1 VIDELHL
8 QRFKGHRDTNV
19 RLGTMTLLVGPNG
32 SGKTSALE
40 ALDALGRTGEG
51 SFPWR
56 EPRLWY
62 EAHVHRGDR
71 GQVAMGARGTVGD
84 VPTRVTLSLGPIATP
99 SGELIEGVAWT
110 DRAGPHDAKGGY
122 PADLPSSEG
131 GRLVQGAVLLRPDA
145 TRIATPSLLRS
156 PTPTI
161 EADGYGT
168 ASVLATI
175 RLRDL
180 AAFERIEALVR
191 RVSPAVESI
200 KVETAQA
207 GDGVGFRVTFNVRG
221 AADLPAHAASAG
233 TLVTLALATA
243 LHAAPSPRLLLLD
256 EVDHSLHPKAQLEL
270 VRQLRALVDARDDLQ
285 IVATTHSPYVLDAF
299 ALDEV
304 RVFAQ
309 RTDGS
314 VAVKELREHPEAA
327 RLREV
332 LSPAQLW
339 SLDDEASW
347 VVGAAG

>member
-1 VIDELHL
+1 MIDELRL
-8 QRFKGHRDTNV
+8 QNFKGHRDTTV
-19 RLGTMTLLVGPNG
+19 RLGRMCLLVGPNG

-40 ALDALGRTGEG
+40 ALDALGRVGAG
-51 SFPWR
+51 SFPWKDSR
-56 EPRLWY
+56 GWY
-62 EAHVHRGDR
+62 DAHVHRGDR
-71 GQVAMGARGTVGD
+71 CAMALGARGVVGSAPVD
-84 VPTRVTLSLGPIATP
+84 VTLTLAPAAAVP
-99 SGELIEGVAWT
+99 GELLESLEWHVGAV
-110 DRAGPHDAKGGY
+110 PHGTRGGF
-122 PADLPSSEG
+122 PVEFPSSAG

-145 TRIATPSLLRS
+145 ARIAAPSLLRS
-156 PTPTI
+156 PTPSV

-180 AAFERIEALVR
+180 PSFERIEGLVR
-191 RVSPAVESI
+191 RVAPAVEGI
-200 KVETAQA
+200 QVETAQA

-221 AADLPAHAASAG
+221 ASNLPAEAVSAG

-243 LHAAPSPRLLLLD
+243 LHATPMPRLLLLD
-256 EVDHSLHPKAQLEL
+256 ELDHSLHPKAQLEL
-270 VRQLRALVDARDDLQ
+270 VRQLRALVEARDDLQ

-299 ALDEV
+299 FLDEV

-309 RTDGS
+309 RSNGS
-314 VAVKELREHPEAA
+314 VAVKDLREHPEAA

>member
-1 VIDELHL
+1 MIDELHL
-8 QRFKGHRDTNV
+8 QRFKGHRDTTV
-19 RLGTMTLLVGPNG
+19 HLGRMTLLVGPNG

-40 ALDALGRTGEG
+40 ALEALGRVGAG
-51 SFPWR
+51 SFPWKDAR
-56 EPRLWY
+56 AWY
-62 EAHVHRGDR
+62 DAHAHRGARAD
-71 GQVAMGARGTVGD
+71 VVLGARGAVGD
-84 VPTRVTLSLGPIATP
+84 TPVDVALALGPIPAMP
-99 SGELIEGVAWT
+99 AELLESLEWHEGAV
-110 DRAGPHDAKGGY
+110 RHGAKGGLSGDF
-122 PADLPSSEG
+122 PASAG
-131 GRLVQGAVLLRPDA
+131 GRLVQGALLLRPDA
-145 TRIATPSLLRS
+145 ARIAAPSLLRS
-156 PTPTI
+156 PTPAV

-180 AAFERIEALVR
+180 PAFERIEALVR
-191 RVSPAVESI
+191 HVAPAVEGI
-200 KVETAQA
+200 QVETAQA

-221 AADLPAHAASAG
+221 APNLPAEAVSAG

-243 LHAAPSPRLLLLD
+243 LHATPTPRRLLLD
-256 EVDHSLHPKAQLEL
+256 ELDHSLHPKAQLEL
-270 VRQLRALVDARDDLQ
+270 VRQLRALVGARDDLQ

-309 RTDGS
+309 RPDGS
-314 VAVKELREHPEAA
+314 VAVKDLREHPEAA

>member
-1 VIDELHL
+1 MIDELHL
-8 QRFKGHRDTNV
+8 QRFKGHRDTSV
-19 RLGTMTLLVGPNG
+19 RLGRMTLFVGPNG
-32 SGKTSALE
+32 AGKTSALE
-40 ALDALGRTGEG
+40 ALDALGRAGAG
-51 SFPWR
+51 SFPWHD
-56 EPRLWY
+56 PRPWY
-62 EAHVHRGDR
+62 AEHLHRGDA
-71 GQVAMGARGTVGD
+71 GALSLGARGTVGD
-84 VPTRVTLSLGPIATP
+84 DDVRVTLALAPIAAMP
-99 SGELIEGVAWT
+99 GEVQQSLAWF
-110 DRAGPHDAKGGY
+110 DAAGAHDLEGGY
-122 PADLPSSEG
+122 PMEFPSSAG

-145 TRIATPSLLRS
+145 TRIAAPSLLRS
-156 PTPTI
+156 PTPVV

-207 GDGVGFRVTFNVRG
+207 GDGVGFRVAFNLRG
-221 AADLPAHAASAG
+221 AADLPAQSASAG

-243 LHAAPSPRLLLLD
+243 IHATPAPRLLLLD
-256 EVDHSLHPKAQLEL
+256 EIDHSLHPKAQLEF
-270 VRQLRALVDARDDLQ
+270 VRQLRALVEARDDLQ
-285 IVATTHSPYVLDAF
+285 VVATTHSPYVLDAF

-309 RTDGS
+309 RSDGS
-314 VAVKELREHPEAA
+314 VAVKELREHPDAT
-327 RLREV
+327 RLRDV

-339 SLDDEASW
+339 SLDDEATW